1 MLVVL
6 KGGWGSHSREL
17 LHTEHSG
24 PCCYEEPVLI
34 LSTMPLTGQGN
45 VSRCGKALIIF
56 TVAFI
61 NIYYYG
67 TWQPYL
73 YTTFNQKVMQQ
84 KKGKMSPLPTK

>member
-1 MLVVL
+1 MCANGRMLVVL

-24 PCCYEEPVLI
+24 PCYYEELVLI
-34 LSTMPLTGQGN
+34 LGN
-45 VSRCGKALIIF
+45 VSRCGKALMIF

-61 NIYYYG
+61 NIYYYR

-84 KKGKMSPLPTK
+84 KKEK